1 MKKIDIRIK
10 RTYSQLIAAFLE
22 LLKNKSF
29 DDISVSEIC
38 EAADVHRATFY
49 KHFNDK
55 YEFLNFCLESL
66 LEDIEYNDAILE
78 PTPENIKNCCTSFIK
93 IIFEFIHKYRYVFK
107 AVFTGRQSIMFNK
120 YLTDIITSFCID
132 KIEKVLV
139 GTPPHKIEL
148 LSNFYSGAV
157 IGVAK
162 WYVTHHEEC
171 PLEDVFTFF
180 EHRIVE
186 ISDFYEKHYMND
198 IFNNEN

>member
-1 MKKIDIRIK
+1 MKKIDVRIK
-10 RTYSQLIAAFLE
+10 RTYSQLISAFLE

-66 LEDIEYNDAILE
+66 LEDIEYSDVILE

-93 IIFEFIHKYRYVFK
+93 IIFEFIHKYRFVFK
-107 AVFTGRQSIMFNK
+107 AVFTGRQSLMFNK
-120 YLTDIITSFCID
+120 YLTDIVTSFCID

-139 GTPPHKIEL
+139 GTPSYKIEL

-162 WYVTHHEEC
+162 WYVTHYEEC
-171 PLEDVFTFF
+171 PLDDVYTFF
-180 EHRIVE
+180 EHRILE
-186 ISDFYEKHYMND
+186 ICDYYEKFYMND
-198 IFNNEN
+198 IFRSEN

>member
-22 LLKNKSF
+22 LLKSKSF
-29 DDISVSEIC
+29 DEISVSEIC

-66 LEDIEYNDAILE
+66 LADIEYNNVIIE
-78 PTPENIKNCCTSFIK
+78 PSPENIRACCKSFIRV
-93 IIFEFIHKYRYVFK
+93 IFEFIHEYKYVFK
-107 AVFTGRQSIMFNK
+107 AVFSDKQSIAFNTT
-120 YLTDIITSFCID
+120 LNEIITSFCVD
-132 KIEKVLV
+132 KIGKILRDTPVYKVE
-139 GTPPHKIEL
+139 I

-162 WYVTHHEEC
+162 WYITNPVDC
-171 PLEDVFTFF
+171 PLEDVYTFF
-180 EHRIVE
+180 DHRISE
-186 ISDFYEKHYMND
+186 ISDYYRRYIINYSES
-198 IFNNEN
+198 